1 MESVSL
7 WDLAGEPMAGI
18 DPVRVFSWHR
28 GQRHRPGLA
37 FLVSTG
43 RHHGFESLEEAR
55 VLLALDFAGD
65 LVDVVSQPVR
75 LGFETAGGARTH
87 TPDYLAVTHGG
98 VWLIDVRP
106 VALIR
111 AEDVV
116 AFAAAAEAAVVCG
129 WGYAVIGRWREH
141 VLASLDAISSQRRA
155 LADPLGLI
163 PELVAGAD
171 GGRGFGELA
180 AGSRCA
186 PVARALL
193 LHLIWSRRLGVDL
206 SVPLTDRSVVV
217 AR

>member
-1 MESVSL
+1 MA
-7 WDLAGEPMAGI
+7 DLAREPMAAI

-28 GQRHRPGLA
+28 NQRHRPGLQ

-43 RHHGFESLEEAR
+43 RHHGFESLAEAR

-65 LVDVVSQPVR
+65 LVDVISQPMT
-75 LGFETAGGARTH
+75 LGFETVDGPRKH
-87 TPDYLAVTHGG
+87 TPDYLAVTRRG

-106 VALIR
+106 ASLIR
-111 AEDVV
+111 GEDVV
-116 AFAAAAEAAVVCG
+116 TFAAAAEAAVACG

-155 LADPLGLI
+155 MADPLGLA
-163 PELVAGAD
+163 PGLLAAVGDGA
-171 GGRGFGELA
+171 GFGELA

-186 PVARALL
+186 PVARAML
-193 LHLIWSRRLGVDL
+193 LHLIWTRRLGVDL
-206 SVPLTDRSVVV
+206 SVPLTDRSTVV